1 MCVCTY
7 AHMCVCEGEW
17 DAGTLKEVELDTEWV
32 FTVPHP
38 FWALLCPC
46 ASFESHPSG
55 HSTQDV
61 ILLATK
67 MILTNT
73 VCLRAMRPINKE
85 VQLYFSFIL
94 STYLQVQM
102 SLRFITT
109 STILTASASS
119 TCLSL
124 QTFLGSKGASL
135 AVSVKKSM
143 RVSVLSLRVHP
154 EAVRDRVSEHTPQW
168 PMYHKTSQRLS
179 RGSSPSDDHGHSL
192 IYVSHFSLFHLI
204 TSIPLRLCRTISQI
218 NHLQPSPK
226 FQELLGGK
234 PKLWQE
240 PFSVMKGFHKGIA
253 LWYG

>member
-1 MCVCTY
+1 MRPGTCKMHTKLVCVSVCARARTY
-7 AHMCVCEGEW
+7 AHMRVCEGEW
-17 DAGTLKEVELDTEWV
+17 DAGTLKEVELETEWV

-38 FWALLCPC
+38 FWTLLCPRVSQFTL

-55 HSTQDV
+55 RSTQDV

-67 MILTNT
+67 MILINT

-109 STILTASASS
+109 SAMLTASASS

-135 AVSVKKSM
+135 ATSVKKSM

-154 EAVRDRVSEHTPQW
+154 EAVRGRVSE
-168 PMYHKTSQRLS
+168 
-179 RGSSPSDDHGHSL
+179 
-192 IYVSHFSLFHLI
+192 
-204 TSIPLRLCRTISQI
+204 
-218 NHLQPSPK
+218 
-226 FQELLGGK
+226 
-234 PKLWQE
+234 
-240 PFSVMKGFHKGIA
+240 
-253 LWYG
+253 